1 MLLLRL
7 LLSAMG
13 AQATVI
19 ELARHSSI
27 HKLEAMG
34 GSSGARS
41 NSSLLLAA
49 RFFVKLVEIFLLIQS
64 INSSMAKLHAT
75 TPIPTHESINGDLK
89 LVRISSGISLAR
101 ARARTGGSACQH
113 GLHLHGAVHSS
124 RKRGTVPRSLTRVRR
139 PQSRVGDEAGYGA
152 IRSRDRVPE
161 LS

>member
-113 GLHLHGAVHSS
+113 GLHLHGAVRANLSASPHRHRHGPPCVNIGHPESTP
-124 RKRGTVPRSLTRVRR
+124 GAAPARVR
-139 PQSRVGDEAGYGA
+139 
-152 IRSRDRVPE
+152 
-161 LS
+161 